1 MTPSESRMC
10 GITVVVV
17 FFFFFDKALFTGK
30 QRLAKN
36 EIVGKR

>member
-1 MTPSESRMC
+1 MTPLESRMC

-17 FFFFFDKALFTGK
+17 FFFDKALFTGK